1 MLATLKN
8 TYLDTC
14 QVTNSDNSITT
25 AGTGRLGPALIT
37 GHIHQI
43 LVIAVVQVQAQLLV
57 GHVGVQGRN
66 FLLGKPRLQ
75 EAKFL
80 CNPFHR
86 VQIFVDPDRTK
97 KEQAM

>member
-1 MLATLKN
+1 MLATAKN

-14 QVTNSDNSITT
+14 QVSNSDKSITT

-43 LVIAVVQVQAQLLV
+43 LVIVVVQVQAQLLV
-57 GHVGVQGRN
+57 GHVGIQGRK
-66 FLLGKPRLQ
+66 FLLGKPRRQ

-80 CNPFHR
+80 CNPLRR
-86 VQIFVDPDRTK
+86 VQVFVDPDRTK